1 MNHKNVYFLM
11 LFSAGLLMLASC
23 TKNLDRTPING
34 IYADSVYN
42 SVNGYKQS
50 LAKVYGAFALTG
62 TTGPGATDLAGI
74 DAGLSDF
81 VRMYWNVE
89 ELASDEAICAW
100 VTDANGAIQELN
112 TVNWSA
118 NDAILTGLYYRS
130 FYQIAVANSF
140 IREATGSAAA
150 AHGIASK
157 DTATIR
163 QFAAE
168 ARFLRAYQ
176 YWVLM
181 DLFANPPFV
190 TEKDGVGTYLP
201 PQIKRADL
209 FTYIESEL
217 KAIEPDLADPR
228 MNEYGRADK
237 AAEWALLSRLYLNAE
252 VYTGTARY
260 TDAATYAKKVID
272 AGYQLEPKY
281 QNLFRAD
288 NNVNNP
294 EVILSINYDALN
306 TQNYG
311 GTTFIVNSS
320 INGDMGTA
328 SFGVPSGGWGGNR
341 AKPTLPALFSDL
353 SGSTD
358 TRALFYGDEKDITA
372 ISQFTDGLRVTK
384 FRNINADGTTPANA
398 GVFCSIDFPLFR
410 LGEVY
415 LTYAEALLR
424 SGDAADAVTAYNV
437 VRARAYNG
445 TSGNVTTVS
454 LDDVLAERGRE
465 LYWEGYRRTDLIRFG
480 KYTGSAYLWQ
490 WKGGIKDGTGIS
502 SNFNI
507 FPLPSTDLIANTNL
521 VQNPGY

>member
-1 MNHKNVYFLM
+1 MNYKIVSFLM
-11 LFSAGLLMLASC
+11 VVAGLFLLLSC
-23 TKNLDRTPING
+23 NKDLNRKPING

-42 SVNGYKQS
+42 SIGGYKQS

-81 VRMYWNVE
+81 IRMYWNVQ

-100 VTDANGAIQELN
+100 TTDANGAIQELN
-112 TVNWSA
+112 TMNWSA
-118 NDAILTGLYYRS
+118 NDAILTGLYYRC
-130 FYQIAVANSF
+130 FYQITVANAF
-140 IREATGSAAA
+140 ILEATPSAAA
-150 AHGIASK
+150 SHGISGS

-190 TEKDGVGTYLP
+190 TEANGVGTYLP
-201 PQIKRADL
+201 KQIKRADL

-217 KAIEPDLADPR
+217 KAIESDLADPR
-228 MNEYGRADK
+228 TNEYGRADK
-237 AAEWALLSRLYLNAE
+237 AADWALLARLYLNAE

-260 TDAATYAKKVID
+260 ADAITYAKKVID
-272 AGYQLEPKY
+272 ADYQLDPKY
-281 QNLFRAD
+281 QNLFLAD

-294 EVILSINYDALN
+294 EVILSINYDGTN

-311 GTTFIVNSS
+311 GTTFIVNGD
-320 INGDMGTA
+320 INTDMNVA

-341 AKPTLPALFSDL
+341 AKPTLPALFPDL

-358 TRALFYGDEKDITA
+358 TRALFYGSYKSVDTVSSFKN
-372 ISQFTDGLRVTK
+372 GLAVTK
-384 FRNINADGTTPANA
+384 FKNINSDGSTPANA
-398 GVFCSIDFPLFR
+398 GVFCNIDFPLFR

-415 LTYAEALLR
+415 LTYAEALFR
-424 SGDAADAVTAYNV
+424 NGDATGATAAYNV
-437 VRARAYNG
+437 VRTRAYKG
-445 TSGNVTTVS
+445 TSGNVGTIT
-454 LDDVLAERGRE
+454 LDDILAERGRE

-480 KYTGSAYLWQ
+480 KYTGANYLWQ
-490 WKGGIKDGTGIS
+490 WKGGVLDGTSVS
-502 SNFNI
+502 SNLAV
-507 FPLPSTDLIANTNL
+507 FPIPSTDLIANTYL
-521 VQNPGY
+521 VQNQGY